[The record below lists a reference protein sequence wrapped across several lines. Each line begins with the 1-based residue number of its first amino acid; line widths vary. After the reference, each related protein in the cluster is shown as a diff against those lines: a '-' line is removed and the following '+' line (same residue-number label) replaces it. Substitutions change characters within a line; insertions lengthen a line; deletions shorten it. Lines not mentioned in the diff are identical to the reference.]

1 MAKALHG
8 GIRRWQPLEPKRRPL
23 KKKKNHKNN
32 KQNQKTYELKQRVN
46 KIDHTEKKDSYK
58 RRIPTYII

>member
-1 MAKALHG
+1 MVALDDGSPQNQNVGH
-8 GIRRWQPLEPKRRPL
+8 L